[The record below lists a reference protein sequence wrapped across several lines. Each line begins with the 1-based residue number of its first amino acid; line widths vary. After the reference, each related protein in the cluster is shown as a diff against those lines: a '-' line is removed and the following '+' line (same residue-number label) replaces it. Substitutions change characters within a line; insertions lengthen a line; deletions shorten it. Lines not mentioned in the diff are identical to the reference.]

1 VSLILHK
8 GQSLAVV
15 GGSGSGKSTL
25 AAGRLRWASR
35 HSPAMA
41 IPWTK
46 TLFEAH
52 RKLFCIQSRRRPTMA
67 RQS

>member
-1 VSLILHK
+1 
-8 GQSLAVV
+8 
-15 GGSGSGKSTL
+15 
-25 AAGRLRWASR
+25 
-35 HSPAMA
+35 MA